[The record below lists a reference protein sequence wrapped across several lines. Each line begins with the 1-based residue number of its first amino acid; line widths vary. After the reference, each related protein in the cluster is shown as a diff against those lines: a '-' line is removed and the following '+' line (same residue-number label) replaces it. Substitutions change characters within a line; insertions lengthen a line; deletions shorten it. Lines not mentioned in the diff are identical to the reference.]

1 MHKFILI
8 IISFSFFSC
17 INTSQNN
24 INDSSIIHKSN
35 TTEKSSESNFENH
48 KKDDFF
54 DESSSEKTN
63 DSDEIINDEYFSRL
77 NKIKLSKSINT
88 KQNEY
93 HPVPNSDGSIIYF
106 VGMDRT
112 GQFSTKIDFTQT
124 RNYGGEDI
132 WFSEREFGLYT
143 EAKPLFSLNDNTHQ
157 SVTSI
162 LEDEILIY
170 GIYEESYKVDGSGT
184 DAGFYNG
191 DIFKFNLITEKFI
204 HLGQPINSI
213 FFESDA
219 FITSDGKH
227 ILFVSDKNTLGPY
240 KQKGWK
246 HNDSFWGNTDI
257 FVSEKIDDYW
267 SEPINLGIEINTD
280 FAERTPFLSLDKKT
294 LYFSSNGHNGYGE
307 QDVFVSKRIN
317 DSWTSWTSPKNL
329 GAKINGPYNDWGFKL
344 YDNESKAMMSSETKL
359 PYKVNTQLLGDG
371 GIREHNLRNGYKVE
385 GKASASFNYQCRSD
399 IYYVDI
405 KNEKLTVTIDDML
418 FNFNKYDIKK
428 SNIKL
433 LDRLAELI
441 NDNKDYNIKILG
453 HTDNS
458 GDDIYNLNLSEKR
471 SKAIYDEMIK
481 RGVDS
486 ERMIF
491 KGLGESQPI
500 YNNNS
505 EENRS
510 KNRRVEII
518 FE

>member
-1 MHKFILI
+1 MNKYIFLI
-8 IISFSFFSC
+8 ISILFFSC
-17 INTSQNN
+17 VNTSQNS
-24 INDSSIIHKSN
+24 INDLSTASTQSKN
-35 TTEKSSESNFENH
+35 QNSSESNFESH
-48 KKDDFF
+48 MRGDLIKD
-54 DESSSEKTN
+54 SSEKKTN
-63 DSDEIINDEYFSRL
+63 DSNEIINDEQFSSL

-124 RNYGGEDI
+124 RDYGGEDI
-132 WFSEREFGLYT
+132 WMSKREHGLYT
-143 EAKPLFSLNDNTHQ
+143 EAKPLISLNDNTHQ

-191 DIFKFNLITEKFI
+191 DIFKFNLITEKLI

-257 FVSEKIDDYW
+257 FISEKIDDYW

-307 QDVFVSKRIN
+307 QDIFVSKRIN

-329 GAKINGPYNDWGFKL
+329 GSKINGPYNDWGFKL
-344 YDNESKAMMSSETKL
+344 YDNESKAIMSSETKL

-441 NDNKDYNIKILG
+441 NDNKYYNIKILG
-453 HTDNS
+453 HTDNF

-471 SKAIYDEMIK
+471 AKAIYDEMIK

-486 ERMIF
+486 ERLIF
-491 KGLGESQPI
+491 KGMGESQPI
-500 YNNNS
+500 FSNNS